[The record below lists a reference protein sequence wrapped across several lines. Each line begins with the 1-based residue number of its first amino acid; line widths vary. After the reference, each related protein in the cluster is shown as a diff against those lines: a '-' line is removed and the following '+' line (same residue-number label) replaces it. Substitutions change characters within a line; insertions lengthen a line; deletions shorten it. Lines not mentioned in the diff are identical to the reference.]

1 MIKNLTLGNM
11 PNRMPLMLGLLLGL
25 ISAAL
30 IVVYL
35 GQASSD
41 DGGTGG
47 QVTGETTAAVV
58 ANVDIPAGM
67 KITSDMVSVKQIPL
81 SVVLQGSL
89 QELTLVVD
97 KVTSVPIVA
106 GEQMLSSKVSE
117 TGVELSQFEGELPLS
132 VVLPAGRRAFS
143 VAVSEVSA
151 AGGLIK
157 PGYYVDILASSEQV
171 SAADSTQTVGTS
183 CYIAQDIQVL
193 AVAQQL
199 VQTAGQTESAQEI
212 AGAGTETAAISA
224 TLAVTPQE
232 ASALAAAQR
241 SVSGTNVQE
250 QVWLSVRPFGEH
262 GANGDLPGCQ

>member
-35 GQASSD
+35 GQANS
-41 DGGTGG
+41 DGGSKGG
-47 QVTGETTAAVV
+47 QVTGDTTAAVV
-58 ANVDIPAGM
+58 ASQDIPAGT
-67 KITSDMVSVKQIPL
+67 KITADMVSVKQIPI
-81 SVVLQGSL
+81 SVVLQGSI
-89 QELTLVVD
+89 QELTGVVD
-97 KVTSVPIVA
+97 QVTSVPIVA
-106 GEQMLSSKVSE
+106 GEQVLTSKVSA
-117 TGVELSQFEGELPLS
+117 TGIELSQFAGDLPLS

-157 PGYYVDILASSEQV
+157 PGYYVDVIQSSEEV
-171 SAADSTQTVGTS
+171 SAADSSKTVGTS
-183 CYIAQDIQVL
+183 CYVAQDVQVL

-199 VQTAGQTESAQEI
+199 VATAGQTESAQEI
-212 AGAGTETAAISA
+212 AAAGTETGAISA

-241 SVSGTNVQE
+241 SVDGTNVQQ

-262 GANGDLPGCQ
+262 GVNGDLAGCQ